1 MLRPATILFGEAL
14 SPPVWERAIAV
25 THEADLLLV
34 VGSSLVVN
42 PAASLPLLAK
52 QLGAAVAIV
61 NREATPLDDLA
72 DVVVRGEA
80 GVALAALAAALSPAA
95 ERQRSGS
102 G

>member
-1 MLRPATILFGEAL
+1 MLRPATILFGEPL
-14 SPPVWERAIAV
+14 SPPVWARAITV

-42 PAASLPLLAK
+42 PAASLPVLAK

-61 NREATPLDDLA
+61 NREETPLDDLA

-80 GVALAALAAALSPAA
+80 GAALAALASALAAPA
-95 ERQRSGS
+95 EP
-102 G
+102 